1 MSVYDIDINTY
12 EQDFTITEGN
22 KEINGEV
29 HTSFAIINEM
39 LDLIPNKCFKDPTL
53 KWLDPCAGRG
63 YFCIILYK
71 RLFEGLKNFYPDD
84 KQRHNHIIT
93 NMIYM
98 TEINSTF
105 IPLLKQLFGEK
116 SNVFNVDFLKIPEN
130 PQKWVR
136 KYDMIIGNPPYNTS
150 KMNIIQD
157 GNWVEVEGKGCW
169 GWFVQK
175 AMHHLKGRGYLL
187 FITPSIWMKYDN
199 SMFEEILRYNIK
211 YIKTFNNT
219 ESNKMFHGNGQTPTC
234 YFLLQRLQHGGIS
247 FEEHHCGDPVTGR
260 PPENHLIQNIKIYDK
275 IHNKY
280 IKFKPIRR
288 FIMDTSFS
296 LPLFGVSIIK
306 KLLPF
311 VEKVGS
317 IKVKKTNMRP
327 GYKGLVVGPKLC
339 KDTPYP
345 NIKTCILNGL
355 QPQLVINFSNI
366 RCQYYEKPKLVL
378 AHKMYG
384 FPFLDISGCFGISNR
399 DNYVILNKNES
410 EFIKLK
416 QFLSTNFIITMFE
429 STRYRM
435 KYLER
440 HIFDMLPDITKIE
453 DFPEEITDKTLFD
466 YFKLDKLERN
476 YITNFH
482 KKKYLSF

>member
-29 HTSFAIINEM
+29 HTSFEIINEM
-39 LDLIPNKCFKDPTL
+39 LDLIPNKYFENPNL
-53 KWLDPCAGRG
+53 KWLDPCTGRG
-63 YFCIILYK
+63 YFCIVLYK

-116 SNVFNVDFLKIPEN
+116 SNVFNVDFLKVPEN
-130 PQKWVR
+130 PQKWYR

-157 GNWVEVEGKGCW
+157 GVNVEVEGKGCW
-169 GWFVQK
+169 GWFVKK
-175 AMHHLKGRGYLL
+175 AMHHLKGRGHLL

-199 SMFEEILRYNIK
+199 SMFEDMLRYNIK

-234 YFLLQRLQHGGIS
+234 YFLLQNLRRGGYI
-247 FEEHHCGDPVTGR
+247 FTEHHQGPTR
-260 PPENHLIQNIKIYDK
+260 NHLIQNVKIYDK
-275 IHNKY
+275 IHSKY
-280 IKFKPIRR
+280 VKFKPHIS
-288 FIMDTSFS
+288 FPMDISFS

-311 VEKVGS
+311 VAKVGC

-327 GYKGLVVGPKLC
+327 GYKGLVLGPTLNGI
-339 KDTPYP
+339 TGYP
-345 NIKTCILNGL
+345 NIKSCILNGL

-366 RCQYYEKPKLVL
+366 KCEYCGVPKLVL

-384 FPFLDISGCFGISNR
+384 FPYPDLNGLFGISNR
-399 DNYVILNKNES
+399 DNYVILNKTNE

-466 YFKLDKLERN
+466 YFKLDELERN